1 MVNSESRG
9 WKKLLWDT
17 EKTSV
22 EVSVDRMSFSKMS
35 LDLNL
40 AALALN
46 FVSYYLKSAGPMKFY
61 FFGVDFRNIFMGF

>member
-1 MVNSESRG
+1 
-9 WKKLLWDT
+9 
-17 EKTSV
+17 
-22 EVSVDRMSFSKMS
+22 MS